1 MPTLINYN
9 RAILSN
15 LADSSDI
22 ILTDTPT
29 LLLEFGLSVTQTPNF
44 VELLS
49 TVGWTAE
56 SRKNKQPTLQLRI
69 LQDGVLVAS
78 IRQDAVD
85 SEEGSNSPSN
95 NLSTFQAVL
104 TNVPVNQQHVYQL
117 FALNENPRHGSITVT
132 GPVNITGKVIA

>member
-9 RAILSN
+9 RSILSN
-15 LADSSDI
+15 LANSSDVV
-22 ILTDTPT
+22 LTDTPQ
-29 LLLEFGLSVTQTPNF
+29 LLLEFGLFVAQAQNF
-44 VELLS
+44 IELLS

-78 IRQDAVD
+78 IRQDAAGG
-85 SEEGSNSPSN
+85 EEESKSPTN

-104 TNVPVNQQHVYQL
+104 TNVPVGERVYQL
-117 FALNENPRHGSITVT
+117 FALNENPRRGSITVT